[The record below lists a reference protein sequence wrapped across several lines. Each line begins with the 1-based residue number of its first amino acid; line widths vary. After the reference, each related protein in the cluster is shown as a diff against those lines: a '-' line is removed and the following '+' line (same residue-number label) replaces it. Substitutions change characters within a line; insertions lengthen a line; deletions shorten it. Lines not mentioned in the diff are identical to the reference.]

1 MIVSTDCR
9 RPLRSRQ
16 AAWAA
21 VLAGSL
27 ARRRVR
33 PNAISLASVGFA
45 ALAAGS
51 LALTAGAEGP
61 WRPALLLLAAAGIQ
75 LRLLCNL
82 LDGMVAVEGGLGT
95 RSGEIFNDLP
105 DRLSDTLIL
114 VGAGSSVTTVGWAG
128 TLGWV
133 AALLAVMTAYARVL
147 GAAAGAG
154 HQFAGPMAK
163 QHRMAVLTAACLG
176 AALEP
181 AVGASGRV
189 MTAALALIAIGCL
202 VTIARRTRRVVDA
215 LERS

>member
-176 AALEP
+176 AALVP
-181 AVGASGRV
+181 AVAASGWV